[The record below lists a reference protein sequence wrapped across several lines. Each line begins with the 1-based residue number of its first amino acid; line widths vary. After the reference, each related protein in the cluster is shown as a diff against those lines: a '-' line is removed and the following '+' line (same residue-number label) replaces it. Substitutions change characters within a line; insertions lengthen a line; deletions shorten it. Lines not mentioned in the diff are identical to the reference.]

1 MIFYIYIYSFSRRFY
16 TKRLTIEKYNKRYI
30 IKRQTVTGSA
40 CNTTFRHCSEQK
52 ELDRERLRKESKGF
66 FYEEEAEVN

>member
-40 CNTTFRHCSEQK
+40 CKTTCRHCSEQK
-52 ELDRERLRKESKGF
+52 ELDRERLRKENKGF